1 MTHASL
7 SRSLVSSRFIISQR
21 RRYERDGKE
30 RESLRDEFDRSI
42 ERERERERE
51 REINHLVDSIHLI
64 FSLHSFSA
72 FCDQRF
78 LRYYS
83 DAIQKC
89 SKYST

>member
-1 MTHASL
+1 MRVSLALSSRLASL
-7 SRSLVSSRFIISQR
+7 SRKGDDTREMEKS
-21 RRYERDGKE
+21 
-30 RESLRDEFDRSI
+30 ESLCATNLIDRL
-42 ERERERERE
+42 RERERE

>member
-51 REINHLVDSIHLI
+51 RSIISLI
-64 FSLHSFSA
+64 VYISYF
-72 FCDQRF
+72 
-78 LRYYS
+78 RYILS
-83 DAIQKC
+83 PPFVIRDF
-89 SKYST
+89 

>member
-1 MTHASL
+1 VTHASL

-21 RRYERDGKE
+21 RRNERDGKE

-51 REINHLVDSIHLI
+51 RDHLVDSIHLI

>member
-42 ERERERERE
+42 ERERERER
-51 REINHLVDSIHLI
+51 SIISLI
-64 FSLHSFSA
+64 VYISYF
-72 FCDQRF
+72 
-78 LRYYS
+78 RYILS
-83 DAIQKC
+83 PPFVIRDF
-89 SKYST
+89 